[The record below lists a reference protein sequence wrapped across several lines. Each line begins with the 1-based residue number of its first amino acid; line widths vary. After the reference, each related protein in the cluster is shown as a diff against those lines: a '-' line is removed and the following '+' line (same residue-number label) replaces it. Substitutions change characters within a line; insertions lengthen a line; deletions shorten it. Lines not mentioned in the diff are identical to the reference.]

1 MIRKRQVETDEIS
14 EMVLESLRDLATVK
28 DMTISIEKFHKV
40 HYPAPKHYGQKD
52 IQRIRKK
59 LHVSQA
65 VLAHLLNTKITTIQK
80 WERGVNEPNGPASR
94 LLQILEQ
101 KGPKVFSI

>member
-1 MIRKRQVETDEIS
+1 MIKKRVSKEDSIT
-14 EMVLESLRDLATVK
+14 EMVRESLDALSTVK
-28 DMTISIEKFHKV
+28 DVSQSIREFNKLQYPEPR
-40 HYPAPKHYGQKD
+40 HYKPKD

-65 VLAHLLNTKITTIQK
+65 VFAHLLNTKITTVQK

-101 KGPKVFSI
+101 KGPNVLAK